1 VGVGD
6 ADPVHREHGIA
17 AVEEEAVLGDVGP
30 LPALA
35 AEPALVGHPL
45 AEQVGEHLHRESPSA
60 SGSGALSPGVS
71 SAALTTP
78 AASSESA
85 TELEVACSQS
95 SCSSGATSVG
105 LASSNQ

>member
-1 VGVGD
+1 M
-6 ADPVHREHGIA
+6 HREHRVA

-35 AEPALVGHPL
+35 AEPALVRHPL

-60 SGSGALSPGVS
+60 ASSAGALSPGVS

-95 SCSSGATSVG
+95 SCSSATGSAG